1 MGPVLEPKVS
11 NATRWI
17 WLLLFATAAVLPLSV
32 LAAEPGHDAA
42 VVHVVLV
49 WLKEPGNSEHRQ
61 RIVDASRKFEMIPG
75 VIDVSVGEAV
85 PSDRPIVDDSF
96 DVGLYLTFSSVDAMN
111 TYLADD
117 RHQQA
122 LREIFRPLSERYIVY
137 DFQDAGT

>member
-1 MGPVLEPKVS
+1 MNLNLPML
-11 NATRWI
+11 RHWI
-17 WLLLFATAAVLPLSV
+17 WPLLFAVSAGCSLPL
-32 LAAEPGHDAA
+32 LAAETTGDAT
-42 VVHVVLV
+42 VVHIVLV
-49 WLKEPGNSEHRQ
+49 WLKEPGNPEHRQ
-61 RIVDASRKFEMIPG
+61 RIVAATREFEAIPG
-75 VIDVSVGEAV
+75 VIDVSVGEVA

-137 DFQDAGT
+137 DFQDDGT